1 MRLDKFLKVSR
12 LIKRR
17 EVAKEVIKRGDALI
31 NQKIAKPASE
41 VKLED
46 IITLRLG
53 MKIIEVKVLL
63 FLENASSYEALKMYE
78 VLYEDYIKNEVS

>member
-17 EVAKEVIKRGDALI
+17 EVAKEVIKRGDVLI
-31 NQKIAKPASE
+31 NQKSVKPSSE
-41 VKLED
+41 VKIGD
-46 IITLRLG
+46 IITLTLG
-53 MKIIEVKVLL
+53 QKIIEVKVVL

-78 VLYEDYIKNEVS
+78 VLYEDYIKKEVA